1 MVTARVRRRAR
12 GMTLIEVMVAL
23 LIATVGLLGALAMV
37 GTIIGGTSFSRAATE
52 ATVLA
57 QAKIEQEQSRTDV
70 TLAFPS
76 GTESYETTLDAL
88 GATTAS
94 GKYDRTTTWGLSAD
108 GLRRT
113 VSVRVH
119 WQDPLKR
126 DHYVTAQTERVPNS

>member
-1 MVTARVRRRAR
+1 MVRPKVRRRTR

-70 TLAFPS
+70 TLAFPAS
-76 GTESYETTLDAL
+76 GIESTENNLDAQ
-88 GATTAS
+88 GGTT
-94 GKYDRTTTWGLSAD
+94 GIYTRITTWGASAD

-113 VSVRVH
+113 VSVRVD
-119 WQDPLKR
+119 WFDPLKR
-126 DHYVTAQTERVPNS
+126 PHYVTAQTERVPNS